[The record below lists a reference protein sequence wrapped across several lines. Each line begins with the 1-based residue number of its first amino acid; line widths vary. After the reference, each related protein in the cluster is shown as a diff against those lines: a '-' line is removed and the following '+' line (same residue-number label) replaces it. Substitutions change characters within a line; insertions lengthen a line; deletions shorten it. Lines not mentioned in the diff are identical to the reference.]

1 VTVGGLPRDPGTF
14 IRGSDA
20 VVPARLAGPLLRW
33 LLPVLRDQ
41 VAASGW
47 TLVIPGEVAG
57 FLEALNAVDVA
68 RERRPMS
75 AIGPVT
81 TSPVTVEDVRSPE
94 DAGAVV
100 GMSARHVRRLCR
112 AGLVASRPSGARGY
126 LVDVA
131 SLRTYLRGRGAV
143 A

>member
-1 VTVGGLPRDPGTF
+1 VSARDPAAF

-47 TLVIPGEVAG
+47 VLVIPGEVAA

-68 RERRPMS
+68 RERGSMS

-81 TSPVTVEDVRSPE
+81 TAPVTVEDVRSPE

-100 GMSARHVRRLCR
+100 GLSARHVRRLCR
-112 AGLVASRPSGARGY
+112 SGRVASRPSGARSM

>member
-1 VTVGGLPRDPGTF
+1 MTVDRLGRDPGTF
-14 IRGSDA
+14 IRGADA
-20 VVPARLAGPLLRW
+20 VVPARLAGPLLRF

-47 TLVIPGEVAG
+47 TLVVPGEVAG

-68 RERRPMS
+68 RERGSMS
-75 AIGPVT
+75 VSGHASTGPVI
-81 TSPVTVEDVRSPE
+81 VEDVRSPE

-100 GMSARHVRRLCR
+100 GLSGRHVRRLCR
-112 AGLVASRPSGARGY
+112 AGLVACRPSGARSM
-126 LVDVA
+126 LVDVD